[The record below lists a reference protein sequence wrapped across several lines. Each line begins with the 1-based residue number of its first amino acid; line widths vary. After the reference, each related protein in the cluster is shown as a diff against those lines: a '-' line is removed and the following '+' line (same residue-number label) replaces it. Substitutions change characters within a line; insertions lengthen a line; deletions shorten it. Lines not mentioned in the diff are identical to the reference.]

1 MKWVTLLLT
10 LHLLFFMGSCEKGN
24 GVTEKTEPIEI
35 ILTSAQTKVADNGNT
50 VAFTYLANI
59 SEQEAL
65 ENKRKNVM
73 ISPFSLNLAMAMCW
87 NGADGQTKEQ
97 IKNTLGFVGNTDDDV
112 NSFFKKMIE
121 TLPKTDPSVKL
132 SIANSIWQHKD
143 FAVLESFMDTN
154 KKWFNASVQSL
165 DFRNGNSVNIIN
177 DWCSNNTNG
186 MIKKIIDEIKP
197 NEVLFL
203 INALYF
209 KAPWKNEFKTEKTTM
224 QPFHLRDGSS
234 KNVSTMN
241 QEITCQYSEGTRYRA
256 ATLPYG
262 NEAFNMTFIL
272 PNDGYLPEDLFTLL
286 EPISSTTNVWST
298 IINNK
303 SLNKLDIYLPKFK
316 FEYEI
321 EFNDILKKMGITD
334 AFSASLANFSRIAQ
348 IQPPYNN
355 LVISKVIQKTAIE
368 VNEKGSEAAAVTSV
382 GIGVTS
388 VGPNK
393 NEFRVNRPFIFVISE
408 KHTSTILFAG
418 KVEIPS

>member
-1 MKWVTLLLT
+1 MS
-10 LHLLFFMGSCEKGN
+10 LFINSCEKVNN
-24 GVTEKTEPIEI
+24 GANKTEPIEI
-35 ILTSAQTKVADNGNT
+35 ILTSAQTKIADNGNT

-59 SEQEAL
+59 SEQEIL
-65 ENKRKNVM
+65 DNKRENVM
-73 ISPFSLNLAMAMCW
+73 ISPLSLNLAMAMCW

-97 IKNTLGFVGNTDDDV
+97 IKNTLGFVGNTDQDV

-143 FAVLESFMDTN
+143 FAVLESFLATN
-154 KKWFNASVQSL
+154 KKWFNASIQSL
-165 DFRNGNSVNIIN
+165 DFRNSNSVNIIN

-209 KAPWKNEFKTEKTTM
+209 KAPWKNEFKEEKTTM
-224 QPFHLRDGSS
+224 QPFYLRDGSS

-241 QEITCQYSEGTRYRA
+241 QEVTCQYSEGTNYRA

-262 NEAFNMTFIL
+262 NEAFNMTIIL
-272 PNDGYLPEDLFTLL
+272 PNEEHLPEDLFTIL
-286 EPISSTTNVWST
+286 EATSPTTNSWST
-298 IINNK
+298 IINDK
-303 SLNKLDIYLPKFK
+303 TATILDIYLPKFK

-334 AFSASLANFSRIAQ
+334 AFIAGLANFSRISSEREL
-348 IQPPYNN
+348 I
-355 LVISKVIQKTAIE
+355 ITKVLQKTAIE

-382 GIGVTS
+382 GVGVTS
-388 VGPNK
+388 MPLKNK
-393 NEFRVNRPFIFVISE
+393 FRVNRPFVFVISE
-408 KHTSTILFAG
+408 KQTSAILFAG